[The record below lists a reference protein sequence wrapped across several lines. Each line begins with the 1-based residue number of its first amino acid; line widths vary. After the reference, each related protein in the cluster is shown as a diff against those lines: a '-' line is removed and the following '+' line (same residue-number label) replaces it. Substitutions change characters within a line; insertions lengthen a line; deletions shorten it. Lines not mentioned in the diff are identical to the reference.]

1 MQRIGEQAVVVGGS
15 IAGLLA
21 AAAAAEA
28 YERVTVVDRDALP
41 AGGDRRRAVPQ
52 SLHAHSLHPRGQE
65 HIDAL
70 LPGVT
75 GELEAAGAP
84 VYRAMEELR
93 LVLDGHELA
102 RASTGLRA
110 IVAGRAFVEGHVRR
124 RVRALPNVQIV
135 ERCDAVGLTATADGA
150 RVTGVRLLHRARGSA
165 EETLPAELVVAATGS
180 GGRVPAWLAQLGLP
194 TPAEQRLAIDVR
206 YASRYLR
213 LPAGAFGG
221 DKLVL
226 VTARPDRP
234 RALALFA
241 QEGGRWLLTLGGYG
255 PEHRPP
261 TDPEGFAAFT
271 ATVAPPDVADALR
284 EAAPADDIA
293 SHAFPAALRRRYDR
307 VRDFPQGLLV
317 AGDAVCSFNPLYGQ
331 GMTVAAAEAVALR
344 RCLAR
349 GGGDLA
355 RRYFA
360 AVRPCV
366 DDAWRLSIGADL
378 ALPVVEA
385 RPPAHT
391 RAINAY
397 LRRLRA
403 VAAHNPQT
411 AAALLQVIGMRER
424 PPHLLRPATLSRV
437 LRGPRPTSVTP
448 RGAGPERGL
457 GGVAQTPPATGAGS
471 ALAAP
476 KGTS

>member
-1 MQRIGEQAVVVGGS
+1 MQRVGEHAVVVGGS

-28 YERVTVVDRDALP
+28 YEQVTVIDRDELP
-41 AGGDRRRAVPQ
+41 EGGQRRRAVPQ

-70 LPGVT
+70 LPGLA

-93 LVLDGHELA
+93 LVLDGRELA

-110 IVAGRAFVEGHVRR
+110 IVAGRAFIEGHVRR
-124 RVRALPNVQIV
+124 RVRALPNVRIV
-135 ERCDAVGLTATADGA
+135 ERCDAVGLTATAGGE
-150 RVTGVRLLHRARGSA
+150 RVTGVRLLHRASGSA
-165 EETLPAELVVAATGS
+165 EETLPAQLVVAATGR
-180 GGRVPAWLAQLGLP
+180 GGRVPAWLAKLGVA
-194 TPAEQRLAIDVR
+194 TPAEERLAVDVR

-213 LPAGAFGG
+213 LPAGAVGG

-241 QEGGRWLLTLGGYG
+241 QQGGRWLLTLGGYG

-261 TDPEGFAAFT
+261 TDPDRFAAFA
-271 ATVAPPDVADALR
+271 ATVAPPDVVDALR
-284 EAAPADDIA
+284 EAEPLADIA

-307 VRDFPQGLLV
+307 VRNFPRGLLV
-317 AGDAVCSFNPLYGQ
+317 AGDAICTFNPLYGQ

-344 RCLAR
+344 NSLA
-349 GGGDLA
+349 GGADDLA

-360 AVRPCV
+360 AVRPAV

-385 RPPAHT
+385 RPPAAT

-397 LRRLRA
+397 LRRLRS
-403 VAAHNPQT
+403 VAAYDPRT
-411 AAALLQVIGMRER
+411 SAALVQVIGMRER
-424 PPHLLRPATLSRV
+424 PPHLLRPGTVLRV
-437 LRGPRPTSVTP
+437 LRGPRPSSVAP
-448 RGAGPERGL
+448 RRGGPDRGL
-457 GGVAQTPPATGAGS
+457 GGATQHPSATVARSTLT
-471 ALAAP
+471 AP
-476 KGTS
+476 DGTS